1 MATRVFCRYVA
12 VIYPSL
18 QQLESNLVEKENWN
32 ERPRSKEIVGRKRVE
47 EWRKLSDKDADREDE
62 CGICMEVC
70 TKMVLP
76 NCNHAMCIN
85 CYHDW
90 YSIGIVSIIL
100 FLM

>member
-1 MATRVFCRYVA
+1 MFLLFAA

-18 QQLESNLVEKENWN
+18 QQLESNLVEKEDWY
-32 ERPRSKEIVGRKRVE
+32 ERGRFKEIVGRKRVE
-47 EWRKLSDKDADREDE
+47 EWRKLSEKDMEREDE

-90 YSIGIVSIIL
+90 YTIHINSLKL
-100 FLM
+100 FRCDQC